1 MMDDRR
7 KFDPSNRPLVDSQRV
22 FINEL
27 IDLLRNRYIIR
38 VQYYDVKVWL
48 VKLQHL
54 TNGRKLS
61 LHWKDD
67 SGKIMEGEK
76 VIKQWPLP
84 SHDN

>member
-7 KFDPSNRPLVDSQRV
+7 KFDLRKLPLVDSQRV

-27 IDLLRNRYIIR
+27 TDLLRNRYIIR
-38 VQYYDVKVWL
+38 VQYYDRKVWL

-67 SGKIMEGEK
+67 CGKIMEGKK

-84 SHDN
+84 SNDC